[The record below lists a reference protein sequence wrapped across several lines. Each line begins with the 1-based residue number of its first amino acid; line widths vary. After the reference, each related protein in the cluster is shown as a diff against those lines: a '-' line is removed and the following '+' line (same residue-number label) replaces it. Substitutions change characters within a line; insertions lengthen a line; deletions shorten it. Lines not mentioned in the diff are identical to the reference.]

1 MWEDPAT
8 GERKEPLL
16 TVPIAL
22 GREFG
27 RLPAELEGE
36 RVCRVVLNSL
46 EVSRYHAL
54 ITIEQD
60 RLVIFDRDSSNG
72 VIVNGQ
78 LQTQCQIDPGDTIQ
92 LGNYQIAIALPSN
105 PQHVTTPASESQ
117 IRFNAV
123 TNRTDPRITAPLEGQ
138 INSFLDPIFRQQQI
152 DPQAIHATG
161 LPVEEVEYATIGGG
175 LGSFIWVDLLRIC
188 GVSTERIRVLGM
200 EQKPYGRYQQ
210 LCLNAQIAPLE
221 RLRSPA
227 DACPDNIWGFPS
239 YAALEAL
246 KDIAKG
252 KLRSSLGYLWQVFA
266 EPNLANTYTPKSG
279 DVIAAI
285 DREAARISWSKMIR
299 TASVQVIRKTTDGRY
314 AIVYNCQRP
323 NDYACTIARYVHIST
338 GYPALQFLPDLQA
351 YRDRTQDFKTV
362 VNAYEPHEH
371 IYESLATSGGTILLR
386 GTGIVAARILQR
398 IYTIRRNNDRV
409 DIRVI
414 QLLRSAKTEGNKY
427 GLAERKVEHN
437 YEFQPFNWPKSAWGG
452 EYKSILETATLE
464 QRQHLLADWGGVTTM
479 NRPDWRKII
488 AGGISKRWYQ
498 IVYGEVQQ
506 VSSHLTKG
514 GTITTVKESGTKNEI
529 QLEADF
535 IIDATAVD
543 APISASP
550 LLQDLVQKY
559 NLPINQLGRLTVTSD
574 FELVEMANQSG
585 KIYASGGITLGNY
598 YAPVD
603 SFLGLQYA
611 AFNTIQD
618 LLTRK
623 AILVPCLHRRGSANA
638 QRLPTQRGS
647 ANELK
652 PLVLSR
658 SLIQW
663 LKWLSN
669 RSPD

>member
-22 GREFG
+22 GREFE
-27 RLPAELEGE
+27 RLPAEIDGQ

-54 ITIEQD
+54 IAIEQD
-60 RLVIFDRDSSNG
+60 RLVILDRDSSNG

-78 LQTQCQIDPGDTIQ
+78 QQTHSNIEPGDTIQ
-92 LGNYQIAIALPSN
+92 LGNYQLSIAIPSN
-105 PQHVTTPASESQ
+105 PQPITTPASQSQ

-123 TNRTDPRITAPLEGQ
+123 TNRPDPRITTPPVLPV
-138 INSFLDPIFRQQQI
+138 NNFLDPIFGQQQI

-161 LPVEEVEYATIGGG
+161 LPVEEVEYASVGGG
-175 LGSFIWVDLLRIC
+175 LGSFIWVDLLRVG

-210 LCLNAQIAPLE
+210 LCLNAQIPPQE

-227 DACPDNIWGFPS
+227 DACPDNLWGFPS
-239 YAALEAL
+239 YATLEAIR
-246 KDIAKG
+246 DIAKG
-252 KLRSSLGYLWQVFA
+252 KLRAGLGHLWQVFA
-266 EPNLANTYTPKSG
+266 EPNLATTYNPKSG
-279 DVIAAI
+279 DVITAI
-285 DREAARISWSKMIR
+285 DREAMRISWSKMIR
-299 TASVQVIRKTTDGRY
+299 TASVQAIRKTTDGRY
-314 AIVYNCQRP
+314 AIVYTRQQP
-323 NDYACTIARYVHIST
+323 DDYACTIARYVHIAT

-371 IYESLATSGGTILLR
+371 IYESLAAYGGTLLLR
-386 GTGIVAARILQR
+386 GTGTVAARILQR
-398 IYTIRRNNDRV
+398 IYTVRRHNERV
-409 DIRVI
+409 QIRVI

-437 YEFQPFNWPKSAWGG
+437 YEFQPFNWPKSTWGG
-452 EYKSILETATLE
+452 QYKKILETATPE

-488 AGGISKRWYQ
+488 TGGISKRWYQ

-506 VSSHLTKG
+506 VTPNSTHG
-514 GTITTVKESGTKNEI
+514 GAITTVRESGAKGEI
-529 QLEADF
+529 QLESDF

-550 LLQDLVQKY
+550 LLRDLVQQY
-559 NLPINQLGRLTVTSD
+559 QLPENQLGRLTVTSN
-574 FELVEMANQSG
+574 FELAEMANQSG
-585 KIYASGGITLGNY
+585 KIYASGSISLGNY

-611 AFNTIQD
+611 AFNIVED
-618 LLTRK
+618 LLAQK
-623 AILVPCLHRRGSANA
+623 AILG
-638 QRLPTQRGS
+638 TRGS

-658 SLIQW
+658 SLGQW
-663 LKWLSN
+663 WKWMNN

>member
-27 RLPAELEGE
+27 RLPSEFEGD

-46 EVSRYHAL
+46 EVSRCHAL
-54 ITIEQD
+54 ITLD
-60 RLVIFDRDSSNG
+60 RGRLVILDRGSSNG

-78 LQTQCQIDPGDTIQ
+78 LQTHCQIDPGDTIQ
-92 LGNYQIAIALPSN
+92 IGNYQIAIALSDSSQPIA
-105 PQHVTTPASESQ
+105 TPASEAQ

-123 TNRTDPRITAPLEGQ
+123 TNRTDPRITAPLESQ
-138 INSFLDPIFRQQQI
+138 VNSFLDPIFRQQQI

-161 LPVEEVEYATIGGG
+161 LPVEEIEYATVGGG
-175 LGSFIWVDLLRIC
+175 LGSFIWVDLLRIG
-188 GVSTERIRVLGM
+188 GVSTERIRILGM

-210 LCLNAQIAPLE
+210 LCLNAQIPPQE

-227 DACPDNIWGFPS
+227 DACPDNIWGFPN
-239 YAALEAL
+239 YATLEAI
-246 KDIAKG
+246 KDLAKG
-252 KLRSSLGYLWQVFA
+252 KFRSSLGHLWQVFA
-266 EPNLANTYTPKSG
+266 EPNLTDTYTPKSG
-279 DVIAAI
+279 DTIAAI
-285 DREAARISWSKMIR
+285 DREAVRINWSKMIR
-299 TASVQVIRKTTDGRY
+299 TASVQIIRQTTDGRY

-323 NDYACTIARYVHIST
+323 NDYACTIARYVHIAT

-351 YRDRTQDFKTV
+351 YRDCTHDFKTV
-362 VNAYEPHEH
+362 VHAYEPHEH
-371 IYESLATSGGTILLR
+371 IYESLAKFGGTIVLR

-398 IYTIRRNNDRV
+398 IYAIRRNNDRV

-414 QLLRSAKTEGNKY
+414 QLLRSAKIEGNKY

-452 EYKSILETATLE
+452 EYKKILETATPE
-464 QRQHLLADWGGVTTM
+464 QRQDLLADWGGVTTM
-479 NRPDWRKII
+479 NRPDWRKIV
-488 AGGISKRWYQ
+488 AGGMSKRWYK

-506 VSSHLTKG
+506 VSPRSPHG
-514 GTITTVKESGTKNEI
+514 GTITTIVESGTKQEI

-559 NLPINQLGRLTVTSD
+559 NLPINQLGRLTVTSN
-574 FELVEMANQSG
+574 FELAEMANQSG

-618 LLTRK
+618 LVNQK
-623 AILVPCLHRRGSANA
+623 AI
-638 QRLPTQRGS
+638 
-647 ANELK
+647 ELK
-652 PLVLSR
+652 PLVLAR
-658 SLIQW
+658 SLFQW
-663 LKWLSN
+663 LRWVSN
-669 RSPD
+669 RSPN

>member
-27 RLPAELEGE
+27 RLPREIEGD

-54 ITIEQD
+54 ITFEQG
-60 RLVIFDRDSSNG
+60 RLVILDRGSSNG

-78 LQTQCQIDPGDTIQ
+78 LQTHCQLEPGDTIQ
-92 LGNYQIAIALPSN
+92 IGNYQIAIALSN
-105 PQHVTTPASESQ
+105 SSQPITTPASESQ

-123 TNRTDPRITAPLEGQ
+123 TNRTDPRITAPLESQ
-138 INSFLDPIFRQQQI
+138 VNSFLDPIFRQQQI

-161 LPVEEVEYATIGGG
+161 LPVEEVEYATVGGG
-175 LGSFIWVDLLRIC
+175 LGSFIWVDLLRIG
-188 GVSTERIRVLGM
+188 GVSTERIRILGM

-210 LCLNAQIAPLE
+210 LCLNAQISPQE

-227 DACPDNIWGFPS
+227 DACPDNIWGFPN
-239 YAALEAL
+239 YATLEAI
-246 KDIAKG
+246 KDLAKG
-252 KLRSSLGYLWQVFA
+252 KFRSSLGYLWQVFA
-266 EPNLANTYTPKSG
+266 EPNLTDTYTPKSG
-279 DVIAAI
+279 DTIAAI
-285 DREAARISWSKMIR
+285 DREATRISWSKMIR
-299 TASVQVIRKTTDGRY
+299 TASVQVIRQTTDGRY

-323 NDYACTIARYVHIST
+323 NDYACTIARYVHIAT

-351 YRDRTQDFKTV
+351 YRDCTHDFKTV

-371 IYESLATSGGTILLR
+371 IYESLAKFGGTIVLR

-398 IYTIRRNNDRV
+398 IYAIRRNNDRV

-414 QLLRSAKTEGNKY
+414 QLLRSAKIEGNKY

-452 EYKSILETATLE
+452 EYKKILETATPE

-479 NRPDWRKII
+479 NRPDWRKIV
-488 AGGISKRWYQ
+488 AGGMSKRWYK

-506 VSSHLTKG
+506 VSPRTSQG
-514 GTITTVKESGTKNEI
+514 GTVTTIVESGTKQEI

-559 NLPINQLGRLTVTSD
+559 NLPINQLGRLTVTSN
-574 FELVEMANQSG
+574 FELAEMANQSG

-618 LLTRK
+618 LLTQK
-623 AILVPCLHRRGSANA
+623 AV
-638 QRLPTQRGS
+638 
-647 ANELK
+647 ELK
-652 PLVLSR
+652 PLVLTR
-658 SLIQW
+658 SLFQW
-663 LKWLSN
+663 LKWVSN
-669 RSPD
+669 RSPN